1 MTVGVVTV
9 FGGTGFVGRYVV
21 QALARTGA
29 EVRVAARR
37 PDDALRLTP
46 VGDVGQVIP
55 FAANIRDDASVADAV
70 KGADA
75 VVNLAGLL
83 FESGRQTFEAI
94 HVEGAARIASAAANA
109 GAGRLVHLSALGAD
123 ATSQA
128 AYGRSKARGEAAVR
142 TAFPDAAI
150 MRPSLVFGPE
160 DEFFN
165 KFAGL
170 TRLTPVLPLIG
181 GGRTLF
187 QPVYVGDVAQAIAA
201 ALGDPSTQAETYE
214 LGGPSI
220 YSFQQLLAMMLDEI
234 RRPRLLVP
242 VPFWAAA
249 AEAWFL
255 EFMPAPLLTRD
266 QVRMLK
272 TDNVVSA
279 DAHGLADLGIAP
291 TAIEIILPTYLAR
304 HRRGGG
310 RSKAA

>member
-9 FGGTGFVGRYVV
+9 FGGTGFVGRDVV
-21 QALARTGA
+21 RALARAGA

-37 PDDALRLTP
+37 PNDALRLVP
-46 VGDVGQVIP
+46 AGDVGQVIP
-55 FAANIRDDASVADAV
+55 VAANIRDDTSVAAAV

-75 VVNLAGLL
+75 VVNLAGIL
-83 FESGRQTFEAI
+83 FERGRQTFEAI
-94 HVEGAARIASAAANA
+94 HVEGAARIAAAATDA
-109 GAGRLVHLSALGAD
+109 GARRLIQFSAVGAD

-142 TAFPDAAI
+142 AAFPGATI

-187 QPVYVGDVAQAIAA
+187 QPVYVGDVAHAVAA
-201 ALGDPSTQAETYE
+201 ALEDPAAEAETYE
-214 LGGPSI
+214 LGGPGI

-272 TDNVVSA
+272 ADNVVSA
-279 DAHGLADLGIAP
+279 GGRGLADLGIAP

-310 RSKAA
+310 RRQAA